1 MKYFENLITFRR
13 CYWKVFGKKTFLKCR
28 EILKDWMYIILLM
41 VYCSLYS
48 AVAACT
54 FNWTMASLIQ
64 NKDEMLDWTPPAFK
78 CDQQKKRKACMEST
92 VWKHTVESVV
102 HSIWKEYGNYNMSL
116 LMPELTG
123 LRENTTHLDWYVLTL
138 LRFDILKN
146 SIPIVSFLLV
156 L

>member
-1 MKYFENLITFRR
+1 
-13 CYWKVFGKKTFLKCR
+13 
-28 EILKDWMYIILLM
+28 
-41 VYCSLYS
+41 
-48 AVAACT
+48 
-54 FNWTMASLIQ
+54 
-64 NKDEMLDWTPPAFK
+64 
-78 CDQQKKRKACMEST
+78 MEST
-92 VWKHTVESVV
+92 VWEHTVESVV

-138 LRFDILKN
+138 LRFDIVKN